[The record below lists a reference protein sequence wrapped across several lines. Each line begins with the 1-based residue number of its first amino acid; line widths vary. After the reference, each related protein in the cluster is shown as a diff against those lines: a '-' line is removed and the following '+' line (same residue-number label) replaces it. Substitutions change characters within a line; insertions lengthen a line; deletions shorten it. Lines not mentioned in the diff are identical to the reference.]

1 MIRNKYINNVH
12 NFFLQFM
19 TESHIL
25 WPKHLNAPQVW
36 VSFEHY
42 QQFGFTLVK
51 IDICLHQMAWELKS
65 ITLLMTFKLTRPRG
79 LECDPET

>member
-1 MIRNKYINNVH
+1 MYII
-12 NFFLQFM
+12 FFLQFM

-42 QQFGFTLVK
+42 QQFGFTLVVK
-51 IDICLHQMAWELKS
+51 PFEGVMGKCSK
-65 ITLLMTFKLTRPRG
+65 LLYPVLLTPFTPKG
-79 LECDPET
+79 